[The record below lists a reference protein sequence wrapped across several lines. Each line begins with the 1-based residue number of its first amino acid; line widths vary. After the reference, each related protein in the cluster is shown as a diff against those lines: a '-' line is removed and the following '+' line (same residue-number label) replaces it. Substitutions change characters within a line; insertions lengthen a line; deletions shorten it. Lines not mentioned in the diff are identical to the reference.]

1 MQVYQSEFST
11 TTFDPELSIIYSTW
25 HPLSQKLTE
34 ESFKKEM
41 QIILQHTE
49 KVKPLN
55 IIANV
60 TNFNFTVTQKI
71 QNWIVKNFIGKA
83 MEFGIQKY
91 AIIVSEKLLAEVSE
105 ERIEKDE
112 DESFLIQYFDNKEK
126 AEQWMVE

>member
-1 MQVYQSEFST
+1 MKLEKLEIENQLQLESKME
-11 TTFDPELSIIYSTW
+11 EL
-25 HPLSQKLTE
+25 E
-34 ESFKKEM
+34 KEM
-41 QIILQHTE
+41 QIILQHIE

-55 IIANV
+55 IIANA
-60 TNFNFTVTQKI
+60 TNFNFTVIQKI

-91 AIIVSEKLLAEVSE
+91 AIIFSEKLLAEVSE